1 MRAPILLALLAV
13 VPTAALAPAA
23 LAAAPDD
30 SARASAELT
39 PRVVGVGERVRF
51 TVAVEGPGFVMPRL
65 RPRFDTGDLEI
76 VAGPDVNHGLTLHG
90 GGGWRYSWTWWLE
103 AKSVGAAAVTDLYVL
118 VGDRR
123 IDLAPRRIEVVARPV
138 GGAEPPKSH
147 LEAIEELLGR
157 TRDRLSGEPSD
168 RPPDAFLR
176 AVATPPRPYVGQRVV
191 YTVYL
196 YNRTTVR
203 SSGAEQMPTFRGL
216 WARPVDLP
224 PGRRELVDWQGETYQ
239 RTPVLR
245 KELYPLSARDHR
257 IEPLRVRL
265 VIDRPDG
272 DRRFF
277 FPTRT
282 PQAVVVES
290 NPIELDVR
298 PLPPGAPGGRD
309 GFAGT
314 VGGMS
319 IAAVLAPEEVTVG
332 HSATLTVTVAGEGH
346 LESLPAPRIRPGAWD
361 GAVEVLGP
369 QSAPS
374 DAPGLAVPDAR
385 QRSWQYLLVPRRAG
399 SWELPAVEVPYFD
412 PETERYRVART
423 ALPALRVRPAATGR
437 TAEAAATGARA
448 TATGP
453 ADGSWSGWL
462 GRWASRWHL
471 PPWLLAA
478 GMLAPPVAL
487 LVLLVRRRSGSPT
500 AGESELSRER
510 LDAALREERP
520 RRAAA
525 EVEAAWR
532 AMLAGHWGVPEAV
545 PPDRWPDET
554 LARGADRSACRE
566 LRALVDDLHYL
577 RFAPE
582 LSETR
587 SLTAELVERS
597 ERLARHLGR

>member
-1 MRAPILLALLAV
+1 MRAAVFLALLFL
-13 VPTAALAPAA
+13 PMALAPVA
-23 LAAAPDD
+23 LAAGPAD

-51 TVAVEGPGFVMPRL
+51 TLAVEGPGFVMPRL

-103 AKSVGAAAVTDLYVL
+103 AKSVGAAAVTDVYVL

-123 IDLAPRRIEVVARPV
+123 IDLPARRIEVVAQPV
-138 GGAEPPKSH
+138 GGADPPKSH
-147 LEAIEELLGR
+147 LQAIEELLDR

-168 RPPDAFLR
+168 GPDDAFLR

-203 SSGAEQMPTFRGL
+203 SSGAEQLPTFQGL

-224 PGRRELVDWQGETYQ
+224 PGRRELVDWHGETYQ

-245 KELYPLSARDHR
+245 KELYPLSARSHR

-272 DRRFF
+272 DRRLF
-277 FPTRT
+277 FPTRS
-282 PQAVVVES
+282 PQALVVES
-290 NPIELDVR
+290 NAIDLDVR

-319 IAAVLAPEEVTVG
+319 IAAVLVPEEVPVG
-332 HSATLTVTVAGEGH
+332 RSATLTVTVAGEGH
-346 LESLPAPRIRPGAWD
+346 LESLPAPRIRPGGWS

-369 QSAPS
+369 QSAPP
-374 DAPGLAVPDAR
+374 DAPGLAVPEAR

-399 SWELPAVEVPYFD
+399 AWELPPVEVPYFD
-412 PETERYRVART
+412 PETERYRVAR
-423 ALPALRVRPAATGR
+423 ASLPALRVRPAVAVGAAR
-437 TAEAAATGARA
+437 VAATGARA
-448 TATGP
+448 TLPGT
-453 ADGSWSGWL
+453 ADGSWTGGWL

-478 GMLAPPVAL
+478 GLLAPPVAL
-487 LVLLVRRRSGSPT
+487 LVVLVRRRSGSPA
-500 AGESELSRER
+500 AGDGDLPRQR
-510 LDAALREERP
+510 LDAALREDRP

-532 AMLAGHWGVPEAV
+532 ELLAGRWGVPETV
-545 PPDRWPDET
+545 PPARWPDET

-587 SLTAELVERS
+587 SLTVELVDRS
-597 ERLARHLGR
+597 ERLARDLGR